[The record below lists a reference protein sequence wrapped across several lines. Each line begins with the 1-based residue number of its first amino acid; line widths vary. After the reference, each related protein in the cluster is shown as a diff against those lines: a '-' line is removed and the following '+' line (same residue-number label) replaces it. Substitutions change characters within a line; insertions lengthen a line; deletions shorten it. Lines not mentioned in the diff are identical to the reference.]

1 MLKTTARLEEV
12 PLRQFMLEFAKRLPN
27 LIKALKSPEIRAHPR
42 WGKLLP
48 YDVPTYG
55 DGTSPG
61 HCVRPDVVLT
71 ENGPIIC
78 EIDYVASG
86 RAHLIESLRNVPGA
100 RQTVLQGFADWYRAM
115 KASTVLYGT
124 GTRTSCFR
132 ETEMFAE
139 ALRSETGTHITAVN
153 LDDVSVADLCGQF
166 VDRLTYA
173 SEMVTADSDH
183 KYLRG
188 ARVSTAEP
196 FLDCKSFAVMIHDS
210 TMSEILIRKFSQDGL
225 RFWQRVVPLS
235 FFQHELDAQ
244 AMQIVCAN
252 PRRWVIKS
260 SDVET
265 DSCWGCRGTIVGSAY
280 KPQDLVKYLQS
291 GKRLG
296 AKDPGQRP
304 IIQMLGQSVDFTEL
318 WNRTVRDP
326 STMADPA
333 VFGRSVSDECLQS
346 AQRHVHARI
355 GFFLPIDSDGRPY
368 TEVAE
373 YAELVLRQ
381 NPIVHGA
388 SDAIAIAARLV

>member
-1 MLKTTARLEEV
+1 MLKTTAVLHEV

-27 LIKALKSPEIRAHPR
+27 LIKALKSPEIRNHSR

-48 YDVPTYG
+48 YDVPIYG

-61 HCVRPDVVLT
+61 HCVRPDVVMT
-71 ENGPIIC
+71 EQGPIIC

-86 RAHLIESLRNVPGA
+86 RAHLIESLRNAPSA
-100 RQTVLQGFADWYRAM
+100 RSQVLQGFANWYRAM
-115 KASTVLYGT
+115 DATTVLYGT

-132 ETEMFAE
+132 ETEIFSQ
-139 ALRSETGTHITAVN
+139 ALRSEAGVDITPVN
-153 LDDVSVADLCGQF
+153 LDEVSDLSGAF

-173 SEMVTADSDH
+173 SEMETTELDH
-183 KYLRG
+183 KYLRR

-196 FLDCKSFAVMIHDS
+196 FLDCKSFAVMIHDP
-210 TMSEILIRKFSQDGL
+210 TMTDILVRKLGQDGL
-225 RFWQRVVPLS
+225 RFWQRVVPLT
-235 FFQHELDAQ
+235 FFQHELDEQ

-252 PRRWVIKS
+252 PQRWVIKS

-280 KPQDLVKYLQS
+280 RAQDLVKYLRS

-296 AKDPGQRP
+296 TKDPGQKP
-304 IIQMLGQSVDFTEL
+304 IIQMLGQSIDYTEL
-318 WNRTVRDP
+318 WNRAVRDP
-326 STMADPA
+326 ATMADPA
-333 VFGRSVSDECLQS
+333 VFGRSVSEECQQD
-346 AQRHVHARI
+346 AKRPVHARI

-381 NPIVHGA
+381 SPIVHGA